1 MKKLEFRE
9 VPEIENISAENIPR
23 NMVVNAFS
31 PYVNISKDGESDTT
45 DFPDLKALY
54 ILNSN

>member
-1 MKKLEFRE
+1 MKKLEFIE
-9 VPEIENISAENIPR
+9 VPEIENISAENVPR
-23 NMVVNAFS
+23 SMVVNAFS

-45 DFPDLKALY
+45 NYPDFKALY